1 MKKIHLLI
9 AALLFAQTFMFGQS
23 GGIFCSQA
31 KIKDAERLN
40 KILKVQYPGD
50 STIDITYYKLNLK
63 LSYSP
68 QFISGVVT
76 VKFKVA
82 QEQLNSFFL
91 DLVDSLKVNSIKLNG
106 NNLSFSQPIGS
117 NKLMITLDRTYIK
130 NEIVSVDISYQGVP
144 GSGGFGS
151 FEFSSHNNQP
161 IIWTLSEPYGAKDWW
176 PSKDT
181 PADKADS
188 SDVWITADSFYV
200 SVSNG
205 TLTSVINNGDGT
217 KTYKWH
223 NSYPIAGYLIS
234 LAMTNYAL
242 HQNQFEYEP
251 GKSMPVTHYIYP
263 EDVARTSALFDKTV
277 NMLKIFSDKFGLYP
291 FIREKYGHAEFGWSG
306 GMEHQTCTS
315 IGLGGIDE
323 FIIAHELA
331 HQWFGDKVTCKDWHD
346 IWLNEGFATYSEAI
360 YAEAAYGHQ
369 AFIDAV
375 TGNFGDMQYAKSAK
389 NSVYVQNISDVNT
402 IFNYNGTYAKGA
414 VVLHM
419 LRGIVGDSTFFNIL
433 RQYLV
438 EPGLSYNVATTADF
452 ERIAERVSGKDL
464 KYFFDEWIYG
474 VGYPKYTVS
483 WTSQQVTGNDYKVL
497 LQISQATNSSPKF
510 FTMPIQIKIT
520 TTLGV
525 STVTIANNQ
534 QTQNFE
540 IPVKGQPTSVEF
552 DPNLWIMK
560 DFTIATDYVSIKPI
574 TFVLSQNYPNPF
586 NPSTVINYQT
596 PSTGNVLLKVYDI
609 TGRNV
614 ATLVDKIQQAGNHS
628 EIFDAHKYGLSS
640 GIYFYELRA
649 GKTAAVKKM
658 MILK

>member
-1 MKKIHLLI
+1 MKKIHLLF
-9 AALLFAQTFMFGQS
+9 AALLFAQTFMLGQN

-31 KIKDAERLN
+31 KVKDAQRLN
-40 KILKVQYPGD
+40 KILQVQYPGD
-50 STIDITYYKLNLK
+50 STIDITYYKLNLN
-63 LSYSP
+63 LSYKDSL
-68 QFISGVVT
+68 ISGIVT
-76 VKFKVA
+76 VKFRP
-82 QEQLNSFFL
+82 QENNLSTFFL
-91 DLVDSLKVNSIKLNG
+91 DLANSLKVNSVILN
-106 NNLSFSQPIGS
+106 NSNLAFSQPAAT
-117 NKLMITLDRTYIK
+117 NKLYVTLDKIY
-130 NEIVSVDISYQGVP
+130 NQNDEISVDINYAGRP

-151 FEFSSHNNQP
+151 FEFNTHNNQP

-188 SDVWITADSFYV
+188 SDVWITADSFFV

-205 TLTSVINNGDGT
+205 ILTGVTNNGDGT

-234 LAMTNYAL
+234 LAMTNYTL

-263 EDVARTSALFDKTV
+263 EDLARTSALFDKTV

-360 YAEAAYGHQ
+360 YGEAAYGHQ
-369 AFIDAV
+369 NFIDQVA
-375 TGNFGDMQYAKSAK
+375 GNFGDMFYAKLAK
-389 NSVYVQNISDVNT
+389 NSVYVRKISDVDT

-452 ERIAERVSGKDL
+452 ERIAERVSGMDL

-483 WTSQQVTGNDYKVL
+483 WTAQQLTGNDYKIL
-497 LQISQATNSSPKF
+497 LQISQTTNFSPKF

-525 STVTIANNQ
+525 STVTIMNDQ

-540 IPVKGQPTSVEF
+540 LPVHGQPTMLEF
-552 DPNLWIMK
+552 DPNMWIMK
-560 DFTIATDYVSIKPI
+560 DFTITTDYAAIKPI
-574 TFVLSQNYPNPF
+574 SFSLSQNYPNPF

-614 ATLVDKIQQAGNHS
+614 ATLVDKIEQAGNHS
-628 EIFDAHKYGLSS
+628 EIFNAHKYGLSS
-640 GIYFYELRA
+640 GIYFYELRT
-649 GKTAAVKKM
+649 GKSSTVKKM